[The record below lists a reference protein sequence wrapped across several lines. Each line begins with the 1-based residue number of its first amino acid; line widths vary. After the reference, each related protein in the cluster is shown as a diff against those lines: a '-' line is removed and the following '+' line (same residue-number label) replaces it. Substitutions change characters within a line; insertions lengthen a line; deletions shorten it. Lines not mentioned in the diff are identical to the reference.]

1 MPDAISNTSPL
12 LYLHR
17 INGMSW
23 LPRLFTGIYVPGA
36 VVFELMEG
44 RQKGYDVPNPSD
56 YGWIRIVEPRVMP
69 SEWFAVDL
77 GIGEIAAIS
86 LALERPDHIVLLDDA
101 LARKMA
107 TAAGLNVWGTLR
119 ILLEAKSQKRLG
131 SGLALPLYF
140 LSPFTHLAYRGIMN
154 AEMIFAR
161 WEDSS
166 PPIWRPW

>member
-17 INGMSW
+17 IDGMNW
-23 LPRLFTGIYVPGA
+23 LPELFTGIYVPGA

-56 YGWIRIVEPRVMP
+56 YHWITIAEPQVMP

-77 GIGEIAAIS
+77 GMGEIAAMS

-101 LARKMA
+101 LARKTA
-107 TAAGLNVWGTLR
+107 TVAGLKVWGTLR
-119 ILLEAKSQKRLG
+119 ILLEAKSQGLVPGIEPLLNRLED
-131 SGLALPLYF
+131 SGMWISERVRQRILALAGEKV
-140 LSPFTHLAYRGIMN
+140 SQGG
-154 AEMIFAR
+154 
-161 WEDSS
+161 
-166 PPIWRPW
+166 

>member
-17 INGMSW
+17 IGGMNW
-23 LPRLFTGIYVPGA
+23 LHELFTGTYVPGA

-77 GIGEIAAIS
+77 GIGEIAAMS
-86 LALERPDHIVLLDDA
+86 LALERPDHIVLSKA
-101 LARKMA
+101 GVRSCIA
-107 TAAGLNVWGTLR
+107 TL
-119 ILLEAKSQKRLG
+119 LLE
-131 SGLALPLYF
+131 PV
-140 LSPFTHLAYRGIMN
+140 
-154 AEMIFAR
+154 
-161 WEDSS
+161 
-166 PPIWRPW
+166 

>member
-17 INGMSW
+17 IDGLYL
-23 LPRLFTGIYVPGA
+23 LPGLFTVIYVPGA

-56 YGWIRIVEPRVMP
+56 YDWISIVEPQAMP

-77 GIGEIAAIS
+77 GKGEIAAMS

-101 LARKMA
+101 LRHCVTPPPAEDKKNRGK
-107 TAAGLNVWGTLR
+107 VKGTR
-119 ILLEAKSQKRLG
+119 CKAEGKEG
-131 SGLALPLYF
+131 
-140 LSPFTHLAYRGIMN
+140 TRGKGQSFSLTDDLFM
-154 AEMIFAR
+154 
-161 WEDSS
+161 DYKLV
-166 PPIWRPW
+166 